1 MVIIVVMGSQERV
14 CTRQNDWSESMA
26 YTIYLIC
33 VAMNSVLMSHLDI
46 SLTQW
51 EYWVSLTLMVVSWM
65 CGTEYGNKHK
75 S

>member
-1 MVIIVVMGSQERV
+1 ME
-14 CTRQNDWSESMA
+14 

-33 VAMNSVLMSHLDI
+33 VAMNSVLMSHLGI

-51 EYWVSLTLMVVSWM
+51 EYWVFLTLMVVSWM
-65 CGTEYGNKHK
+65 CGIEYGNKHK